1 MIKLAQILQPRDYE
15 ALKLVFPSLNLD
27 RVEIRYSTESDGPL
41 GKMAWV
47 KGTIFGYPPI
57 IYLDPADF
65 QPGLL
70 VDPNSDQALVLCHE
84 LHHLVQ
90 AQSFWYRIKMWWWR
104 LTKSYEDRDHEKDAH
119 SKDDFLLQMWKDALR

>member
-1 MIKLAQILQPRDYE
+1 MTKLHQILKPKHFQV
-15 ALKLVFPSLNLD
+15 LKQVFSSLNLD
-27 RVEIRYSTESDGPL
+27 KVEVRYVDSDGPF
-41 GKMAWV
+41 GKMASV
-47 KGTIFGYPPI
+47 KGTIFGYPSI

-65 QPGLL
+65 PPGLL
-70 VDPNSDQALVLCHE
+70 VDLSTTQALVLCHE